1 MSKKKI
7 EHSGHYQTIV
17 ACRLS
22 TTGEIVPPFN
32 IIDLSHL
39 DKDKI
44 ARLIKLNHVTWIVDS
59 EPVKPDEE

>member
-1 MSKKKI
+1 MSKKT
-7 EHSGHYQTIV
+7 EHSGYYQTIV

-22 TTGEIVPPFN
+22 TTGEIVPPLH

-39 DKDKI
+39 DKNKI
-44 ARLIKLNHVTWIVDS
+44 ARLIELHHVTWIVDS